1 MDMLDFRGGYIYIY
15 IRILPLPD
23 ICLWALFCLHSLQSF
38 AWRGSSQA
46 EIRMGKMA
54 TFWSS
59 ELGFIDS
66 VGLLMDQSLVF
77 NTWNWHPFSHNH
89 GAVENCPKWKV
100 TILLEGPILHFHDHG
115 RKGKWFEIS
124 KLSSFKHHKQ
134 CKRFIPLS
142 TGAVNQ
148 VPCNLMDCQSIST
161 SFFFFGKLLW
171 KNMPFFGSEG
181 EYISGSNGF
190 RYTYR
195 NLRMLT
201 CQRSSTVNV
210 SSIFSLVGDSK
221 EPQEPAW
228 GQGQEGGFP
237 FLSVFFGGEIAGTSK
252 PEAWKSL

>member
-1 MDMLDFRGGYIYIY
+1 MDMLDFRGGGYIYIY
-15 IRILPLPD
+15 IYPNPTSPRYLPL
-23 ICLWALFCLHSLQSF
+23 SF
-38 AWRGSSQA
+38 VLPAQLA
-46 EIRMGKMA
+46 EFRLARVQPGAKFGIRKMA
-54 TFWSS
+54 PLFWSS
-59 ELGFIDS
+59 ELGFIDL

-77 NTWNWHPFSHNH
+77 NTWNWHIWHPFSHNH

-161 SFFFFGKLLW
+161 SFFFGKLLW

-201 CQRSSTVNV
+201 CIDMRQRSTLP
-210 SSIFSLVGDSK
+210 SS
-221 EPQEPAW
+221 
-228 GQGQEGGFP
+228 FP
-237 FLSVFFGGEIAGTSK
+237 C
-252 PEAWKSL
+252 WR